1 MYRPT
6 YTLFVPQK
14 LKLSTCSLSQSGK
27 KTLSPNIKTAN
38 HTRNTEWNAVII
50 RVGFHMHNA
59 MTDCRRRNVPPTFC
73 TRCCIA
79 TAWAVNKCPFSAYNQ
94 RRSVSLWVAGHLIKF
109 CDDWT
114 TAIGR
119 PRRRWYVVHWFPE
132 DTTHLSYS
140 VNGRC
145 CCGCCADSQQSRSR
159 YLGDVAN
166 TFDCICISHL
176 EHLAAIHA
184 SLRFCLFSINVCT
197 LEKSVRLYC

>member
-1 MYRPT
+1 MRWLTADVETSRPH
-6 YTLFVPQK
+6 FVPDAA
-14 LKLSTCSLSQSGK
+14 LRLRGPRTSARFLRTC
-27 KTLSPNIKTAN
+27 
-38 HTRNTEWNAVII
+38 
-50 RVGFHMHNA
+50 
-59 MTDCRRRNVPPTFC
+59 
-73 TRCCIA
+73 
-79 TAWAVNKCPFSAYNQ
+79 NQ

-114 TAIGR
+114 TATGR

-166 TFDCICISHL
+166 AFDCICISHL
-176 EHLAAIHA
+176 EHLAATHA